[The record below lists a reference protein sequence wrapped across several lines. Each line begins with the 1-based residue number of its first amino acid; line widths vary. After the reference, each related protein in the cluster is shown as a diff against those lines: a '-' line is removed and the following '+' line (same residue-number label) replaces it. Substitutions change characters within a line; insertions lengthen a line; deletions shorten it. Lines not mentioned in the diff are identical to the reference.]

1 MKGALKMKK
10 YNVAI
15 LGATG
20 AVGQEMLKV
29 LEEYD
34 IPVERLLPLASA
46 KSAGGTV
53 SFKGEDVKIEEARE
67 DSFAG
72 MDFVLGAVKNPMS
85 RRFAT
90 AIVNSGAV
98 YIDNSSAF
106 RMDPEVP
113 LVVPEIN
120 GEDAFKNK
128 GIIANPNC
136 SSIITLM
143 AVGGIAKLSHIKSMV
158 ACTYQAVS
166 GAGQAGLVELEAQM
180 LALAEGKKPEAKVF
194 PTQIAMNVIPHIG
207 DELENGYTDE
217 EMKMQNEG
225 RRILHLPELK
235 VTCTCVRV
243 PVMRSHS
250 ISVTLRTARKVSVA
264 EANEAIRAFPGCRLI
279 EDYDGRNY
287 PTPLDTS
294 NQDLVWVGRVREDL
308 TDENGLTLWCCGDQI
323 RKGAAANAVQI
334 LKRMIE
340 A

>member
-1 MKGALKMKK
+1 MKK

-34 IPVERLLPLASA
+34 IPVGKLLPLASA
-46 KSAGGTV
+46 KSAGGTMR
-53 SFKGEDVKIEEARE
+53 FKGEDVKIEEARE
-67 DSFAG
+67 ESFEG

-85 RRFAT
+85 RRFAP
-90 AIVNSGAV
+90 AIVKSGAV

-106 RMDPEVP
+106 RMDPDVP

-120 GEDAFKNK
+120 GEDAFSNK

-143 AVGGIAKLSHIKSMV
+143 AVAALAKLSPIKSMI

-166 GAGQAGLVELEAQM
+166 GAGQAGLVELESQM
-180 LALAEGKKPEAKVF
+180 LALAEGKAVEPKVF
-194 PTQIAMNVIPHIG
+194 PAQIAMNVIPHIG
-207 DELENGYTDE
+207 DELDNLYTDE

-225 RRILHLPELK
+225 RRILHAPELA

-250 ISVTLRTARKVSVA
+250 ISVTLRTERKISVE
-264 EANEAIRAFPGCRLI
+264 EAKDAIRAFPGVRLI
-279 EDYDGRNY
+279 DDYQGRNY

-308 TDENGLTLWCCGDQI
+308 TDANGLTLWCCGDQI

-334 LKRMIE
+334 LKKMIE
-340 A
+340 K

>member
-1 MKGALKMKK
+1 MKK

-53 SFKGEDVKIEEARE
+53 SFKWEDVKIEEARE

-85 RRFAT
+85 KRFAP
-90 AIVNSGAV
+90 AIVKSGAV

-143 AVGGIAKLSHIKSMV
+143 AVGGIAKLSPIKSMV

>member
-1 MKGALKMKK
+1 MKK

-34 IPVERLLPLASA
+34 IPVEKLLPLASA

-85 RRFAT
+85 KRFAP
-90 AIVNSGAV
+90 AIVKSGAV

-264 EANEAIRAFPGCRLI
+264 AANEAIRAFPGCRLI

-334 LKRMIE
+334 LKLLAE
-340 A
+340 GKK